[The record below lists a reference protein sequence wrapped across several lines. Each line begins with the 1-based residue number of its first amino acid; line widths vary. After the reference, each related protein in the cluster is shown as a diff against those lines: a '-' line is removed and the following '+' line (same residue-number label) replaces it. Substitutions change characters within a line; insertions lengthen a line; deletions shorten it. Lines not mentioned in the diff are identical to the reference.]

1 MIFFTKLKMHLIID
15 IMKNEGDRRKLIR
28 CIRSVS
34 RNLWRNIENWHNKYV
49 SDDTM
54 QKLKNIPRI
63 LIHVYGIVLWYCN

>member
-1 MIFFTKLKMHLIID
+1 VSGSPTKVID

-28 CIRSVS
+28 YIRSVS